1 MKNPRQLAWELL
13 FEVENSNTYSN
24 LAVPR
29 ALTES
34 NLEKRDRGLVTE
46 LVYGTLRMRGFCDAA
61 IKRHLDR
68 ALDDVDLKVLTVLR
82 LGAYQILIMKTPVHA
97 AVNEMVDLAKIVC
110 GRSASSF
117 VNAIMRRISEN
128 LEFAPTEI
136 EEKYSHP
143 KWIISA
149 LRDLLKDEELVTA
162 QLIADN
168 EVASPTLIAWPGLS
182 SPEELQAVG
191 AEPIEGSL
199 RAFLFKGSPGEI
211 PAIRERRA
219 GVQDLGSQIVVE
231 EFFQT
236 SLPNLR
242 WLDMCAG
249 PGGKAAYLD
258 ALIESGEFIANEPS
272 AERARLVGQVVRRG
286 KVTSFDGRNIP
297 DELGTFDRILL
308 DAPCTGIGA
317 LRRRPE
323 VRWRRIPADLRALIA
338 LQSELL
344 DSAASKLNVGGVIGY
359 ATCSPHLAE
368 TKLQVADFLKR
379 HPNFDRI
386 PVKRG
391 SDPDGDMQLWT
402 YRDGTDAMFLS
413 LLKRES

>member
-29 ALTES
+29 ALTDS
-34 NLEKRDRGLVTE
+34 DLEKRDRGLVTE

-82 LGAYQILIMKTPVHA
+82 MGAYQLLIMKTPVHA
-97 AVNEMVDLAKIVC
+97 AVNETVDLAKIVC

-182 SPEELQAVG
+182 SSEELQAAG

-323 VRWRRIPADLRALIA
+323 VRWRRVPADLRALIA

-379 HPNFDRI
+379 HPNFARI
-386 PVKRG
+386 SVKRG